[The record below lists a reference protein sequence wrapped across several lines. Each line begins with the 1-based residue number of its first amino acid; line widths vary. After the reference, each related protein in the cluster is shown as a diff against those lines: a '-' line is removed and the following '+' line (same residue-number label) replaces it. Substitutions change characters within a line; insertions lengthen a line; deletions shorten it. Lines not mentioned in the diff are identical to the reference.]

1 MSEPLL
7 ELIEKEFDKK
17 IAEKPLILAV
27 PCVVLK
33 DLGDEYYRVYCMSD
47 ESEYE
52 FINLT
57 GSHLEV
63 GDRVQVYYKTNNMKT
78 ANGYIGASISN
89 KPCKSGYVYSD
100 ETDQM
105 YLDVLKDVEE
115 KTIVKM
121 TFKTLCPTDIFIG
134 TLGNLHADDLP
145 SSELLNVGAFLYFYL
160 DGKKLE
166 MSEFEQRVSK
176 FDSKWISASFPI
188 TVDYNPNNLTHTL
201 ELRGSA
207 SHISHIQQKNV
218 YLRHVKLFVYGEGI
232 RQI

>member
-1 MSEPLL
+1 MPEPLY
-7 ELIEKEFDKK
+7 ELLDKSVDK
-17 IAEKPLILAV
+17 NLASKPLLLSIPAIV
-27 PCVVLK
+27 TR
-33 DLGDEYYRVYCMSD
+33 DLGDEMYRVLSKTD

-52 FINLT
+52 LINLT
-57 GSHLEV
+57 GSHLEI
-63 GDRVQVYYKTNNMKT
+63 GDRVQIFYKTNSEM
-78 ANGYIGASISN
+78 ARSGFIGASISN

-100 ETDQM
+100 ETDQIF
-105 YLDVLKDVEE
+105 LDTLKDTEE

-134 TLGNLHADDLP
+134 TLGNLHADNLP
-145 SSELLNVGAFLYFYL
+145 DSELLSVGAFLYFYL

-166 MSEFEQRVSK
+166 ISEFEQRVGK
-176 FDSKWISASFPI
+176 FDSKWISASFPV

-232 RQI
+232 RKI